1 MVFSV
6 IAAVVIGYLLGSI
19 PSAYIAGRLKKGVDI
34 RQVGGRN
41 MGALNVM
48 REVGTT
54 AGYLVFIA
62 DIAKGAL
69 AVLVARWLGVS
80 LVWVLVAGFAA
91 LVGHNWPVFLQFKG
105 GKGGAAAMGVF
116 LALVPLEFG
125 ISFGV
130 TAVIVIITS
139 NPALGQAIGIA
150 SLPLIIWQLNGSG
163 MLVSFSLAV
172 FAFIVFRYLLAGL
185 RRSKEGVDITKGL
198 IFSKDYHFWQ
208 GKKK

>member
-1 MVFSV
+1 M